1 MATPEDVEIERLKL
15 ANDLGHYGLKG
26 TLYGAWAALAAV
38 VVIALAQ
45 MVTGK
50 TVVDGWAFTALVF
63 IIVLPITAFGA
74 FVFKRAFSIEGK
86 LPGTT
91 FKTKTDG

>member
-1 MATPEDVEIERLKL
+1 MATAEDVEIERLKL
-15 ANDLGHYGLKG
+15 ANDLGRYGLKG
-26 TLYGAWAALAAV
+26 TLYGAWAALAAF
-38 VVIALAQ
+38 VIIAVAQ

-74 FVFKRAFSIEGK
+74 FVFQRAFSIEGK
-86 LPGTT
+86 LPGSS
-91 FKTKTDG
+91 FKTRSDG

>member
-1 MATPEDVEIERLKL
+1 MATAEDVEIEKLKL
-15 ANDLGHYGLKG
+15 ANDLGRYGLKG
-26 TLYGAWAALAAV
+26 TLYGAWAALTAV
-38 VVIALAQ
+38 VIIAVAQ

-50 TVVDGWAFTALVF
+50 TVVDGSAFTA

-74 FVFKRAFSIEGK
+74 FVFKRAFSMEGK
-86 LPGTT
+86 LPGGA

>member
-1 MATPEDVEIERLKL
+1 
-15 ANDLGHYGLKG
+15 
-26 TLYGAWAALAAV
+26 
-38 VVIALAQ
+38 

-74 FVFKRAFSIEGK
+74 FVFKRAFSMEGK
-86 LPGTT
+86 LPGGA